1 MQDLENNVFSH
12 HEPTKNSVTAA
23 VSCLEQSTAR
33 PREQFTVAI
42 WGLSNTEIFKRD
54 VMQRTVTFSKVRNL
68 GLAW

>member
-33 PREQFTVAI
+33 PREQFTVAV
-42 WGLSNTEIFKRD
+42 WGLSNTEIFRE
-54 VMQRTVTFSKVRNL
+54 M
-68 GLAW
+68 